1 MAFPRVRREALLA
14 IAALAGLLISLV
26 LIYTVERRAAVTT
39 VPVLVVTKSVAKGT
53 TLEASMVEVKQWPA
67 HGRLARIDLFAGEPL
82 LNAKLR
88 QRGERGDLN
97 DQLGVG
103 ERALSIRVNDIVG
116 VPVDSILGQHVDLL
130 LTQRVGDAAASSLPV
145 AERVRVLAVNNTGSA
160 DRPQPIRMLT
170 LAVTPAQAT
179 AIEESRSTG
188 TLTALVRNPRD
199 RRMTT
204 APAAAPSTSSANG
217 EGTDG
222 ARAVERP
229 AAKPLRCAHER
240 CKTVSDFFGC
250 WDCSHLRGLES
261 ATGREPPD
269 HDHNR
274 PLHRVCAG

>member
-53 TLEASMVEVKQWPA
+53 TLGASMVEVKQWPA
-67 HGRLARIDLFAGEPL
+67 HLKDFDALQTPAAAVGRLARIDLFAGEPL

-103 ERALSIRVNDIVG
+103 ERALSVRVNDIVG
-116 VPVDSILGQHVDLL
+116 VPLDSILGQYVDLL
-130 LTQRVGDAAASSLPV
+130 LTQRVGDSAASSRAI
-145 AERVRVLAVNNTGSA
+145 AESVRVLSVNSTGSA

-222 ARAVERP
+222 ARAVERSRP
-229 AAKPLRCAHER
+229 APQRVSTPTQSLEIELITGSETA
-240 CKTVSDFFGC
+240 TV
-250 WDCSHLRGLES
+250 
-261 ATGREPPD
+261 
-269 HDHNR
+269 R
-274 PLHRVCAG
+274 P